1 MLQDKIS
8 RSPHGE
14 RGLKS
19 VPRWNRCSLQWSL
32 PAWGAWI
39 EIKRGMEM
47 NSRRLSL
54 PAWGAWIEIHDCL
67 HFVAKKRSLPAWGAW
82 IEITTAKVMQTLC
95 LSLPAWGAWIEIET
109 TCNVVSVF
117 RVAPRMGSV
126 D

>member
-1 MLQDKIS
+1 
-8 RSPHGE
+8 
-14 RGLKS
+14 
-19 VPRWNRCSLQWSL
+19 
-32 PAWGAWI
+32 
-39 EIKRGMEM
+39 M